1 VGLFLNAPRE
11 QVHDALDK
19 IPSMLPQFHGQE
31 EAEYCDSFNRPYIK
45 ALGVGTSMPSDEQL
59 AKYSRASGF
68 LLDSNEPGALGG
80 TGHTFDWSRLEGKMA
95 KPLVLA
101 GGLNVDNVQRAILE
115 VGPSA
120 LDVSSGVEL
129 SKGVKCA
136 NTMKQ
141 FMRAVEQADAKSQT
155 QDIG

>member
-1 VGLFLNAPRE
+1 
-11 QVHDALDK
+11 
-19 IPSMLPQFHGQE
+19 
-31 EAEYCDSFNRPYIK
+31 
-45 ALGVGTSMPSDEQL
+45 
-59 AKYSRASGF
+59 
-68 LLDSNEPGALGG
+68 
-80 TGHTFDWSRLEGKMA
+80 MA